1 MHNYS
6 VFDVGSILSLQYL
19 GLLALKSIAG
29 IEPELFHL
37 QNSLIQTILMSS
49 QMQTNQGNYKQN
61 EIKSLIAP
69 IFVRTENM
77 NRKRCWTN
85 FLNTAIAC
93 NKSRNDNGQTGRAFD
108 YYSNYLLRHQSIFR
122 KTKILWLANKFIAIY
137 FVFVFSISKT
147 KCEHW
152 NSASQQRAKC
162 ECFKMGTIAG
172 ANSFCKNAL
181 QILFQSLSWFYY
193 DFN

>member
-1 MHNYS
+1 MGLNDVKFVIINLISKHIRSFNPLHNYS

-69 IFVRTENM
+69 IHVNF
-77 NRKRCWTN
+77 CWN
-85 FLNTAIAC
+85 
-93 NKSRNDNGQTGRAFD
+93 
-108 YYSNYLLRHQSIFR
+108 
-122 KTKILWLANKFIAIY
+122 
-137 FVFVFSISKT
+137 
-147 KCEHW
+147 
-152 NSASQQRAKC
+152 
-162 ECFKMGTIAG
+162 
-172 ANSFCKNAL
+172 
-181 QILFQSLSWFYY
+181 
-193 DFN
+193 

>member
-6 VFDVGSILSLQYL
+6 VFDVGSILSLQSL

-49 QMQTNQGNYKQN
+49 QMQTNQGNYNCKQN

-69 IFVRTENM
+69 IHVNFCWNWKTDTWIGK
-77 NRKRCWTN
+77 KRCWTN
-85 FLNTAIAC
+85 FLNAAIVG

-108 YYSNYLLRHQSIFR
+108 YYSNYLLRRQSIFR

-147 KCEHW
+147 L
-152 NSASQQRAKC
+152 
-162 ECFKMGTIAG
+162 
-172 ANSFCKNAL
+172 FCV
-181 QILFQSLSWFYY
+181 
-193 DFN
+193 